1 MNVKWLLWVKE
12 TVSKGYL
19 LYASFIQHSG
29 KGQTVEIENSSVVSR
44 GWGHKV
50 GWTAEER
57 GEIWGAMEP
66 LCVLVVVGA
75 TQLYAFVKTRRT
87 AY

>member
-1 MNVKWLLWVKE
+1 M
-12 TVSKGYL
+12 
-19 LYASFIQHSG
+19 
-29 KGQTVEIENSSVVSR
+29 EIENSSVVSR